1 MFRANRSCDA
11 WFKHYSII
19 ETQIEKLY
27 HFFLMRYIVW
37 MIPLLLFFA
46 EARAQETL
54 AQEISYT
61 YLDKLVEIAK
71 QNYPQV
77 KMYDS
82 RIEIGNMGVKKA
94 RLSYFDIISLSYLYN
109 PNQTTSGI
117 NPNFLQ
123 GYQFGFF
130 LNIGSILQKPT
141 VVKQAKAEV
150 KVNEFEK
157 QTFELNL
164 VADVKK
170 RYFTYI
176 QHLTILRIKSEA
188 LLDVESALRDARHKF
203 ERGETNIQNYN
214 TALLMH
220 STQLQ
225 TKIASEADVYI
236 AKSSL
241 EELLGQKLE
250 DIK

>member
-1 MFRANRSCDA
+1 
-11 WFKHYSII
+11 
-19 ETQIEKLY
+19 
-27 HFFLMRYIVW
+27 MRYIFLL
-37 MIPLLLFFA
+37 IPLLLSFGK
-46 EARAQETL
+46 ARAQETL
-54 AQEISYT
+54 AQEISYE

-71 QNYPQV
+71 TNYPQV

-82 RIEIGNMGVKKA
+82 RIEIGNLGVKKA

-141 VVKQAKAEV
+141 VVKQARAEV
-150 KVNEFEK
+150 KVNEYEK

-176 QHLTILRIKSEA
+176 QHLTILRLKSEA
-188 LLDVESALRDARHKF
+188 LLDIESALKDARYRF
-203 ERGETNIQNYN
+203 EKGETTVQNYN
-214 TALLMH
+214 TALLMYT
-220 STQLQ
+220 TQQQ
-225 TKIASEADVYI
+225 TKISSEADVYI
-236 AKSSL
+236 AKASL

>member
-1 MFRANRSCDA
+1 
-11 WFKHYSII
+11 
-19 ETQIEKLY
+19 
-27 HFFLMRYIVW
+27 MRYIAL
-37 MIPLLLFFA
+37 MIPLFLLFRPA
-46 EARAQETL
+46 QAQEML
-54 AQEISYT
+54 AQEISYD
-61 YLDKLVEIAK
+61 YLDKLVEVAK
-71 QNYPQV
+71 KNYPQV

-82 RIEIGNMGVKKA
+82 RIEIGNLGVKKA

-130 LNIGSILQKPT
+130 VNIGSILQKPT
-141 VVKQAKAEV
+141 VVKQARAEV
-150 KVNEFEK
+150 KVTEFEK

-188 LLDVESALRDARHKF
+188 LLDIESALKDARYKF
-203 ERGETNIQNYN
+203 EKGETTIQNYN
-214 TALLMH
+214 TALLMY
-220 STQLQ
+220 STQQQ
-225 TKIASEADVYI
+225 TRITSEADVYI

>member
-1 MFRANRSCDA
+1 MKFI
-11 WFKHYSII
+11 FYTI
-19 ETQIEKLY
+19 T
-27 HFFLMRYIVW
+27 
-37 MIPLLLFFA
+37 LLLCTGHVK
-46 EARAQETL
+46 AQETL
-54 AQEISYT
+54 AQEISEGF
-61 YLDKLVEIAK
+61 LNKLIETAK
-71 QNYPQV
+71 KNYPQV
-77 KMYDS
+77 KVYDS

-109 PNQTTSGI
+109 PNKTTSGI

-130 LNIGSILQKPT
+130 VNIGSLLQKPT

-150 KVNEFEK
+150 KVSEFEK

-164 VADVKK
+164 EADVKK
-170 RYFTYI
+170 RYYTYI
-176 QHLTILRIKSEA
+176 QHQTILRIKAEA
-188 LLDVESALRDARHKF
+188 LLDIESALKDARYKF
-203 ERGETNIQNYN
+203 EKGETTIQNYN
-214 TALLMH
+214 TALLMY

-225 TKIASEADVYI
+225 TKITSEADFYI

-250 DIK
+250 DLK